1 MLSFDL
7 TDEFSVNKKFQ
18 LGLCKNRSGII
29 NSSCLMYIQIDCW
42 NKKSSPKLHWFACQW
57 IKNQLANHLVVFGTL
72 QVDCKP
78 SWFGCQWVNKLSH
91 LICLLT
97 HWPELWVT
105 RNYSV
110 TIVVCMVSLKKTGC
124 LHVPVVTNKYT
135 WVTFDC
141 LFSSLWSQMN
151 PESESVPSAKL

>member
-1 MLSFDL
+1 MLDVHSNRLLKQKIFTKITL
-7 TDEFSVNKKFQ
+7 VCLSVDQK
-18 LGLCKNRSGII
+18 
-29 NSSCLMYIQIDCW
+29 
-42 NKKSSPKLHWFACQW
+42 P
-57 IKNQLANHLVVFGTL
+57 T
-72 QVDCKP
+72 CKP
-78 SWFGCQWVNKLSH
+78 FGCFWNSACKSSWFGCQWVNKLSH